1 MVIAPEVYFIE
12 KISALSIS
20 SLERTLTV
28 RILLNSN
35 FKLTKIKYEKYYI
48 CTGVHAFLS
57 LLIWTM

>member
-1 MVIAPEVYFIE
+1 MYFIE
-12 KISALSIS
+12 KNSTLSIS
-20 SLERTLTV
+20 LLERRFTV
-28 RILLNSN
+28 RILLNSC